1 MKIGIASDHRGY
13 ELKQKIIK
21 DMKGI
26 EFVDFG
32 TNSDKSV
39 DYPDYAF
46 KLCTGIINKKVDL
59 GIAIC
64 GSGIGISIACNK
76 VKGIRCARVTTIKDV
91 KVTKKDN
98 NANVIAFSSDVNYDK
113 VKRMIEEFINIYA
126 VSDSVFEL
134 SPQIIEYILSIVKS
148 KTKNTLLQKAIL
160 YPIIYS
166 VFASNRNDFEQKS
179 SGKIFQDAL
188 NYISENY
195 SSEITLNTAA
205 KAIGCSYSY
214 LSRVFAQ
221 STNISFTEYLNRY
234 RILKSITPLKGSDV
248 TVTEI
253 AFECGFSTLRS
264 YNREFK
270 KYLKVTPKEY
280 RRNGFDYFVVESEL

>member
-98 NANVIAFSSDVNYDK
+98 NANVIAFSGD
-113 VKRMIEEFINIYA
+113 VKRMIEEFINTP
-126 VSDSVFEL
+126 F
-134 SPQIIEYILSIVKS
+134 
-148 KTKNTLLQKAIL
+148 
-160 YPIIYS
+160 
-166 VFASNRNDFEQKS
+166 SNEERHIKRINK
-179 SGKIFQDAL
+179 
-188 NYISENY
+188 ISEY
-195 SSEITLNTAA
+195 ERLN
-205 KAIGCSYSY
+205 
-214 LSRVFAQ
+214 
-221 STNISFTEYLNRY
+221 
-234 RILKSITPLKGSDV
+234 
-248 TVTEI
+248 
-253 AFECGFSTLRS
+253 
-264 YNREFK
+264 
-270 KYLKVTPKEY
+270 
-280 RRNGFDYFVVESEL
+280 